1 MKLICLDTESTGL
14 PITPSFGRYYNPKE
28 THYYDNSRVLTI
40 AWMVYENDKLVKSEH
55 HLIKGDFVISEKS
68 ISIHGIT
75 KEKSDNEGKPIDE
88 VLAILQQD
96 LEGCNRFIGYNLDFD
111 VHILLAE
118 LHRLK
123 GWQDLN
129 DMLITINKWDVM
141 KKAFCGKKWMKLTKL
156 YELLFDEVEKG
167 AHDALVDVRMT
178 MRVYRELLDNDG
190 EAIVEWV

>member
-28 THYYDNSRVLTI
+28 TRYYDRSRVLTI
-40 AWMVYENDKLVKSEH
+40 AWIIYEDDKLVKSEH
-55 HLIKGDFVISEKS
+55 HLIKGDFDISEKS

-75 KEKSDNEGKPIDE
+75 KEKSDTEGKPIDDA
-88 VLAILQQD
+88 LTILQED
-96 LEGCNRFIGYNLDFD
+96 LEGCQRFIGYNLDFD

-118 LHRLK
+118 LNRLK

-129 DMLITINKWDVM
+129 DLLITIPKWDVM
-141 KKAFCGKKWMKLTKL
+141 KKAYLGKKWLKLTKL
-156 YELLFDEVEKG
+156 YELLFDEVENN

-178 MRVYRELLDNDG
+178 MRVYFDLLDNDG